1 MLRVMISA
9 LAHATSDPGFN
20 STFYATVATVIP
32 VLYLA
37 IAVQGRFFINTAET
51 AIGRARTV
59 TDGSAQLAWLMLGL
73 AFCTVVYGTV
83 GELLALR
90 GLAKQETPHWAV
102 AIVETSA
109 TALVILAAM
118 GPTQA
123 LLMAFARLRKESTRL
138 RAQARSVG
146 GQRADEVNPG

>member
-1 MLRVMISA
+1 MISA
-9 LAHATSDPGFN
+9 LAHASPVPAFD
-20 STFYATVATVIP
+20 SAFYATAATVIA

-37 IAVQGRFFINTAET
+37 IAVQGRFFIDTAEK
-51 AIGRARTV
+51 AIGRARSI
-59 TDGSAQLAWLMLGL
+59 TDGSAQIAWLMLGL

-90 GLAKQETPHWAV
+90 ALAKQETPHWAV

-123 LLMAFARLRKESTRL
+123 LLMAFARLSKESVRL
-138 RAQARSVG
+138 RAQAKSVG
-146 GQRADEVNPG
+146 GQRADEVNPE